1 MAATMEYRY
10 EVLAQRSEALRIIFE
25 SLPWG
30 VIVANLEG
38 RLLFSNP
45 AAERILGIGNV
56 EVLPD
61 HSNGTSIRR
70 HSSEKRLSKS
80 LFSCATHNRVPEFWI
95 RVNAWPL
102 KDSAGMVSGGVVIFH
117 DFTQGRNAL

>member
-30 VIVANLEG
+30 VIVADLEG

-61 HSNGTSIRR
+61 TRMALEGAIRGEKIVDELIFVHNSQPRPGVLDPSKRVAPERLCRNGFRR
-70 HSSEKRLSKS
+70 
-80 LFSCATHNRVPEFWI
+80 
-95 RVNAWPL
+95 
-102 KDSAGMVSGGVVIFH
+102 VVIFH